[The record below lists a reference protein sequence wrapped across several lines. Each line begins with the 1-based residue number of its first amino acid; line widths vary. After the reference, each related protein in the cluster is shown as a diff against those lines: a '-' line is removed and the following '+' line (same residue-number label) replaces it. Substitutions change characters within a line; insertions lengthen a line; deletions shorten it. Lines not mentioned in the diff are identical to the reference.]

1 MTSAT
6 FDTLKAVK
14 ALTATGFDARQAEAV
29 TDTVRDAMS
38 EGVATRA
45 DIAGLEAGIAEL
57 EATILL
63 AIFGAAGALFA
74 ALKPFPGGAP

>member
-14 ALTATGFDARQAEAV
+14 ALTAAGFDAQQAEAV

-45 DIAGLEAGIAEL
+45 DIAGLEARIAEL
-57 EATILL
+57 KVTILL

-74 ALKPFPGGAP
+74 ALEPFPAGAP